1 MSTDAKFSF
10 EREGAVPQ
18 GGLSTTHW
26 KQFHR
31 REHA

>member
-1 MSTDAKFSF
+1 MSTDVKFCF

-26 KQFHR
+26 KQVS
-31 REHA
+31 